1 LSLESDNLYMEARP
15 RVIRRYQ
22 TSEGFIPFDDWFR
35 GLKDPIGKKAVTDRL
50 RRVGLGTLGH
60 TDNVGEG
67 VQGFKIDVG
76 PGYRVYFGQDG
87 PVLVVLLCGGEKHGQ
102 QRDIVLAQNY
112 WRDYKSRKPKETDK

>member
-1 LSLESDNLYMEARP
+1 MEAHQ

-22 TSEGFIPFDDWFR
+22 SAEGFIPFDDWFR
-35 GLKDPIGKKAVTDRL
+35 DLKDPVGKKAVMDRL
-50 RRVGLGTLGH
+50 RRVGLGSLGH

-87 PVLVVLLCGGEKHGQ
+87 SVLVVLLCGGEKHGQ
-102 QRDIVLAQNY
+102 QRDIDLALSY
-112 WRDYKSRKPKETDK
+112 WRDYKRRKQKEWSK